1 MSRDEIYKERP
12 GDQPFRFDAKVADVF
27 DDMLERS
34 VPCYR
39 QVIEMTSA
47 ILGRFLAPGDLIYDL
62 GCSTGT
68 TLLELARRL
77 PQPGLRFIGVDSS
90 PAMLEK
96 GAHKAEMFG
105 LGSLIEFRTADITTL
120 EPEQSGAFILNYTLQ
135 FIAPSR
141 RIEFLRRLRNGLRPG
156 GVLILSEKTV
166 SPDPI
171 LNQTWL
177 DFHLDFKRQ
186 NGYSE
191 TEIARKR
198 QALEQVLLP
207 CSLEDN
213 LEMLRAAG
221 FTTVEGFSRWF
232 NFVSILAVN
241 GRP

>member
-1 MSRDEIYKERP
+1 MARDELYKERP

-39 QVIEMTSA
+39 QVIEMTGA
-47 ILGRFLAPGDLIYDL
+47 ILRRFLAPGDLIYDL

-68 TLLELARRL
+68 TLLELARSL
-77 PQPGLRFIGVDSS
+77 EQPGLRFIGVDNS

-96 GAHKAEMFG
+96 GAHKVEMFG
-105 LGSLIEFRTADITTL
+105 LTGLVEFLSADITTL
-120 EPEQSGAFILNYTLQ
+120 EPEKSGAIILNYTLQ
-135 FIAPSR
+135 FIEPGR
-141 RIEFLRRLRNGLRPG
+141 RVEFLRRLRNGLRPG

-166 SPDPI
+166 SPDPT
-171 LNQTWL
+171 LDRAWL
-177 DFHLDFKRQ
+177 DFYLDFKRR

-198 QALEQVLLP
+198 QALEKVLRP
-207 CSLEDN
+207 CSQEDN
-213 LEMLRAAG
+213 QEMLRGAG
-221 FTTVEGFSRWF
+221 FTTVETFSRWF

-241 GRP
+241 GQP

>member
-12 GDQPFRFDAKVADVF
+12 GDQDFRFDAKVAEVF

-47 ILGRFLAPGDLIYDL
+47 LLGRFLVPGDLVYDL

-68 TLLELARRL
+68 TLVELARNL
-77 PQPGLRFIGVDSS
+77 DQPGLRFIGVDNS

-96 GAHKAEMFG
+96 AAHKAARFG
-105 LGSLIEFRTADITTL
+105 LGARLEFHQADITSL
-120 EPEQSGAFILNYTLQ
+120 ELEQCGAIVLNYTLQ
-135 FIAPSR
+135 FIEPDQR
-141 RIEFLRRLRNGLRPG
+141 REFLIRLRSALRPG

-166 SPDPI
+166 SVEPT
-171 LNQTWL
+171 LHQTWL
-177 DFHLDFKRQ
+177 DIYLDFKRR

-198 QALEQVLLP
+198 QALEKVLLP
-207 CSLEDN
+207 CSLEEN
-213 LEMLRAAG
+213 LEMLRGAG
-221 FTTVEGFSRWF
+221 FTQVDSFSRWF

-241 GRP
+241 GGL

>member
-1 MSRDEIYKERP
+1 MARDEIYKERP
-12 GDQPFRFDAKVADVF
+12 GDRDFRFDAEVAEVF

-34 VPCYR
+34 VPSYR
-39 QVIEMTSA
+39 QVIEMTGA
-47 ILGRFLAPGDLIYDL
+47 ILNRFLAPGDLVCDL

-68 TLLELARRL
+68 TLVELARRL
-77 PQPGLRFIGVDSS
+77 PQSGLRFIGVDNS

-96 GAHKAEMFG
+96 ARRKADSSG
-105 LGSLIEFRTADITTL
+105 LSARLDFQAADITTL
-120 EPEQSGAFILNYTLQ
+120 PLPPSGAIILNYTLQ
-135 FIAPSR
+135 FIESGR
-141 RIEFLRRLRNGLRPG
+141 RREFLARLRTALRPG

-166 SPDPI
+166 SSDPA
-171 LNQTWL
+171 LDQTWL
-177 DFHLDFKRQ
+177 DFYLDFKRG

-198 QALEQVLLP
+198 QALEKVLIP
-207 CSLEDN
+207 CSLAEN

-221 FTTVEGFSRWF
+221 FTVVESFSQWF